1 MSDKTF
7 RLEILTPERAFFSGM
22 VVSLVAPGTIGSLGI
37 LANHAPLMTT
47 LVTGKVTF
55 RDPAG
60 TTQTLRSTGGGFLDV
75 ASNRAV
81 VLADEILLGSDPEG
95 SDPIRVS

>member
-7 RLEILTPERAFFSGM
+7 RLEILTPEKAIFSGM

-47 LVTGKVTF
+47 LVPGTVTF

-60 TTQTLRSTGGGFLDV
+60 TTQTLQSTGGGFLDV
-75 ASNRAV
+75 ADNKATI
-81 VLADEILLGSDPEG
+81 LADAIA
-95 SDPIRVS
+95 